1 MLDIVSYAPI
11 MWEYFAVLLIG
22 FWLGVAIFLYVSC
35 YWLEEILDLPPPR
48 NAPPSTAPSGGA
60 SGAHVQLK
68 RLVARVVE
76 EASSLP
82 ALARYAAEPHTPS
95 LESSTYEDL
104 LATAILNKVRSF

>member
-1 MLDIVSYAPI
+1 MIEHKTDFVFHLSP
-11 MWEYFAVLLIG
+11 
-22 FWLGVAIFLYVSC
+22 
-35 YWLEEILDLPPPR
+35 DLPPPR
-48 NAPPSTAPSGGA
+48 NASPSTAPSGGA

-82 ALARYAAEPHTPS
+82 ALARYAAEPRTPS

-104 LATAILNKVRSF
+104 LATAILNKVSLHIQKINAK